1 MTRTARTSLVFGIYV
16 VAAGALILLAPNL
29 LLSIFTLPA
38 TSEVWIRVV
47 GAIAVPLG
55 FYYIEAARA
64 EAISYF
70 RVSVWGRV
78 FFALSLAAFVVLGLS
93 RWPLLLFG
101 LIDLAGAGWTAF
113 ELRRAGASLWPGA
126 HVRLTGDR
134 RPAP

>member
-1 MTRTARTSLVFGIYV
+1 VTPAARTSFAFGIYV
-16 VAAGALILLAPNL
+16 VAVGVVILLAPNL
-29 LLSIFTLPA
+29 LLSIFTLPT
-38 TSEVWIRVV
+38 TSEVWIRVA

-64 EAISYF
+64 EATFYF

-78 FFALSLAAFVVLGLS
+78 FFALSLAAFVAVGLS

-113 ELRRAGASLWPGA
+113 ELRHAGVSL
-126 HVRLTGDR
+126 
-134 RPAP
+134 RPASRVRA

>member
-1 MTRTARTSLVFGIYV
+1 MTSTARTSFAFGIYV
-16 VAAGALILLAPNL
+16 VVVGVVILLAPNV
-29 LLSIFTLPA
+29 LLSIFTLPT

-64 EAISYF
+64 EGTFYF

-78 FFALSLAAFVVLGLS
+78 FFALSLAAFVLVGLS
-93 RWPLLLFG
+93 RWPLILFG

-113 ELRRAGASLWPGA
+113 ELRRAGVSL
-126 HVRLTGDR
+126 
-134 RPAP
+134 RPASRVRA

>member
-1 MTRTARTSLVFGIYV
+1 MTPTARTSLVFGIYV
-16 VAAGALILLAPNL
+16 VAVGVVVLLAPNL
-29 LLSIFTLPA
+29 LLSIFRLPT

-64 EAISYF
+64 EANFYF

-78 FFALSLAAFVVLGLS
+78 FFALSLAGFVVLGLS

-101 LIDLAGAGWTAF
+101 LIDLAGASWTAF
-113 ELRRAGASLWPGA
+113 ELRRAGVSLSPASQ
-126 HVRLTGDR
+126 VR
-134 RPAP
+134 A

>member
-1 MTRTARTSLVFGIYV
+1 MTPTARTSFVFGIYV
-16 VAAGALILLAPNL
+16 VAVGVVILLVPNL
-29 LLSIFTLPA
+29 LLSIFRLPT

-64 EAISYF
+64 EATSYF

-93 RWPLLLFG
+93 RWPLVLFG

-113 ELRRAGASLWPGA
+113 ELRRAGVSL
-126 HVRLTGDR
+126 
-134 RPAP
+134 RPALLVRA